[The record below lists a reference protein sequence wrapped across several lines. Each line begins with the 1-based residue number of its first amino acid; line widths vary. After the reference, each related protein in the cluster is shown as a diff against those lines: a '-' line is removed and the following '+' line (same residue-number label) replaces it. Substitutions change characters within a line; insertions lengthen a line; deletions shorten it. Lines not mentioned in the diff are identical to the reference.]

1 MSDTKVKGV
10 VDIVIL
16 LDTSGS
22 MQECIDAVKTSIGT
36 FVSGLESKDANNA
49 SPIKD
54 WRIKI
59 CGYKDH
65 AADPSDWFT
74 DNPFVRDVAS
84 VQAQL
89 AAPNMQASGGG
100 DEPESLLDALFKI
113 AKTEQAG
120 MQDGDDP
127 LKWRRRGTCARAVVF
142 FTDATF
148 NNPMTIPEA
157 SGGGIGDVIT
167 ALMGARIIMAGFC
180 PEWDG
185 YHELASV
192 DRAEIDFV
200 ATLSD
205 TPALAGF
212 GKPGEEG
219 HAAAVAAIN
228 ALKSKSSNPAAFTK
242 IMEQLAKTISK
253 SVAVEAAD
261 C

>member
-1 MSDTKVKGV
+1 MSETKVKGV

-22 MQECIDAVKTSIGT
+22 MQDCIDAVKSSVSS
-36 FVSGLESKDANNA
+36 FVTGLEAKDANND

-54 WRIKI
+54 WRIKV

-65 AADPSDWFT
+65 SADAANWFA

-89 AAPNMQASGGG
+89 AAPNMQASGGA

-120 MQDGDDP
+120 IQDGEDP
-127 LKWRRRGTCARAVVF
+127 MKWRLRGTCARAVVF

-148 NNPMTIPEA
+148 KTPMSIPEA
-157 SGGGIGDVIT
+157 SGGGIGDAIT
-167 ALMGARIIMAGFC
+167 ALMGAKIILAGFC

-192 DRAEIDFV
+192 DRAEIEFV
-200 ATLSD
+200 ARLAD

-228 ALKSKSSNPAAFTK
+228 ALKSKASDHTAFTK
-242 IMEQLAKTISK
+242 IMQQLAKTISK
-253 SVAVEAAD
+253 SVAVEAVE